1 MSKEPSA
8 VAEDVKNKNVVKP
21 QLNIILTTDEDDER
35 PVYISGNFNNWV
47 TQDKKFEMERVGHG
61 LYRFKFD
68 LNFVYPDELL
78 YKFTRGDW
86 SEVEID
92 KYGNRTE
99 NRSCKKQNGIHKE
112 HVAKWRKNWL
122 PFKSKFLPK
131 MKVRLSINME
141 GKHNERYWSDEFPK
155 AIEWMYFSDINE

>member
-99 NRSCKKQNGIHKE
+99 NRSCIKQNGIHKE

-122 PFKSKFLPK
+122 PFKSMFLPK